1 MRDIVPQPGIEPW
14 FPALGVRSLSHWA
27 PREVPDINF
36 WWSLCLR
43 PSSNKLIFRPHHRAC
58 GILVPQPGIEP
69 RPQQWK
75 HQVLTTRQ
83 PRNSSNSSQFNNY
96 PVKKLGVVGRII
108 LFPWSLPWRCPC
120 TISRNLWRC
129 HLWWQ
134 GRKKVADG
142 INVTNQLMQGAQ
154 VWSLVRKLRSFMLHS
169 MAKKN
174 KKIFFG
180 SSAVKTRSYQ
190 FRGQGFDPWSGN

>member
-1 MRDIVPQPGIEPW
+1 MMLELFFI
-14 FPALGVRSLSHWA
+14 
-27 PREVPDINF
+27 
-36 WWSLCLR
+36 
-43 PSSNKLIFRPHHRAC
+43 PSSKSVILSSSKYQLAC